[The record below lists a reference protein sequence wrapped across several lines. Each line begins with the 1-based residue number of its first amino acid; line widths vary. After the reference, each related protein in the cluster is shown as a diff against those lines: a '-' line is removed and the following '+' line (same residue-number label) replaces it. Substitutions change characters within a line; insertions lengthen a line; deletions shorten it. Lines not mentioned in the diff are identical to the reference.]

1 MTDYCLEHCYDAEN
15 DWGRVILAEG
25 DEFHIYIYMDLCI
38 VRQCYCPPIS
48 VRLLSI
54 RKIVTSAKKFDTI
67 SDGGTITGHDL
78 R

>member
-1 MTDYCLEHCYDAEN
+1 MY
-15 DWGRVILAEG
+15 
-25 DEFHIYIYMDLCI
+25 IYTYMDLCI